1 MGPQRLSRYN
11 AALSQKLPPAMN
23 QATSERDARSEESV
37 AQAANPREVMEYDVI
52 VVGAGPSGLAC
63 ALRLKQ
69 LDDSLMVAVI
79 EKASEVGAQILSG
92 AVIEPAP
99 LDELLP
105 GWRDA
110 PPPIC
115 VPVKEDEFWLLGKES
130 QRKLPTPPQQNN
142 HGNFIVSLGATCQW
156 LAEHAEAAGVDIF
169 PGFAASEIYFREDGA
184 VGGVIIGDMGVDRA
198 GQPKDSFVQ
207 GIEIHAQS
215 TVLAEGCRGHLS
227 KQLIKHFKLDQD
239 CDPQTYAIGMK
250 ELWKVQPG
258 KAKAGLVQ
266 HSIGWPL
273 DKATYGGSFIYHL
286 DGDRIALGF
295 VCALDYEDPDFVPFE
310 AFQQFKHHP
319 MIHDLLE
326 GGEIISS
333 GARALVEGG
342 FQSLPRVE
350 MPGALLVG
358 DAAGLLNVPK
368 IKGTHQ
374 ALRSGML
381 AAEHLKES
389 GAVDGFD
396 ARLRASPVVAE
407 LRKVRNIRPGF
418 NKGLWRGLLTA
429 AIETL
434 TGGALPRTLKNH
446 ADHTQLE
453 QRANY
458 QAPDRGWGKRDLAP
472 RDRLASVYFAA
483 TEHDEDQPV
492 HLQILEPDICTSRCT
507 QEYGNPCTR
516 FCPAA
521 VYEMVDDPEQEGGRQ
536 RLQINSANCVH
547 CKTCDIKDPYQIINW
562 VTPEG
567 GAGPNY
573 QNL

>member
-1 MGPQRLSRYN
+1 LNDHASE
-11 AALSQKLPPAMN
+11 AAPH
-23 QATSERDARSEESV
+23 SEE
-37 AQAANPREVMEYDVI
+37 PREVMEYDVV
-52 VVGAGPSGLAC
+52 VVGAGPAGLAC

-69 LDDSLMVAVI
+69 LDGDLMVAVI
-79 EKASEVGAQILSG
+79 EKASEIGAHILSG
-92 AVIEPAP
+92 AVIEPQP
-99 LDELLP
+99 LDELVP
-105 GWRDA
+105 GWREA
-110 PPPIC
+110 PPPVC
-115 VPVKEDEFWLLGKES
+115 VPVTDDEFWLLGKDS

-169 PGFAASEIYFREDGA
+169 PGFAASGIHFTDDGA
-184 VGGVIIGDMGVDRA
+184 VGGVIIGDMGVARDGA
-198 GQPKDSFVQ
+198 HKDSYVQ
-207 GIEIHAQS
+207 GIEIHAKV
-215 TVLAEGCRGHLS
+215 TVLGEGCRGHLS
-227 KQLIKHFKLDQD
+227 KQLIRHFGLDAD
-239 CDPQTYAIGMK
+239 SDPQTYAIGMK

-258 KAKAGLVQ
+258 KSKPGLVQ

-273 DKATYGGSFIYHL
+273 DNATYGGSFIYHL
-286 DGDRIALGF
+286 DEDRIAIGY
-295 VCALDYEDPDFVPFE
+295 VVALDYTDPDFVPFE

-319 MIHDLLE
+319 MVHELLE

-342 FQSLPRVE
+342 FQSLPKTE
-350 MPGALLVG
+350 MPGAVLIG

-381 AAEHLKES
+381 AAEHIKNT
-389 GAVDGFD
+389 GAADGFD
-396 ARLRASPVVAE
+396 RALRDSAIVAE
-407 LRKVRNIRPGF
+407 LKKVRNIRPGF

-429 AIETL
+429 AIETV
-434 TGGALPRTLKNH
+434 TGGVLPRTLSNH
-446 ADHTQLE
+446 ADHDELE
-453 QRANY
+453 KRAGFH
-458 QAPDRGWGKRDLAP
+458 APDRDWIDRDLPP

-492 HLQILEPDICTSRCT
+492 HLQILEPDVCTTRCT
-507 QEYGNPCTR
+507 EEFGNPCTR
-516 FCPAA
+516 FCPAH
-521 VYEMVDDPEQEGGRQ
+521 VYEMVEDEEGR
-536 RLQINSANCVH
+536 RLQINAANCVH

-567 GAGPNY
+567 GSGPNY